1 LVDDPESVRIKEGK
15 AMAID
20 REPGFFHSHTSGKQA
35 LVRFKW
41 GDDNDPVPV
50 GVRVVAQLDPRGE
63 SLIGESD
70 GPFQSI
76 DDAKLRGIELANNW
90 YDRGNG

>member
-1 LVDDPESVRIKEGK
+1 
-15 AMAID
+15 MAID
-20 REPGFFHSHTSGKQA
+20 RPPGFFHSYSSRKQA

-41 GDDNDPVPV
+41 GADNDPVPV

-63 SLIGESD
+63 CLIGESD

-76 DDAKLRGIELANNW
+76 DDARMCGIELANNW

>member
-1 LVDDPESVRIKEGK
+1 
-15 AMAID
+15 MAID
-20 REPGFFHSHTSGKQA
+20 RPPGFFLSHASGKQA

-41 GDDNDPVPV
+41 GVDSDPVPV
-50 GVRVVAQLDPRGE
+50 GVRVVAQLDPSGE

-70 GPFQSI
+70 GPLQSI
-76 DDAKLRGIELANNW
+76 DDARMCGIELATNW

>member
-1 LVDDPESVRIKEGK
+1 
-15 AMAID
+15 MAID
-20 REPGFFHSHTSGKQA
+20 RPPGFFLSHASGKQA

-41 GDDNDPVPV
+41 GADNDPVPV

-70 GPFQSI
+70 GPFKSI
-76 DDAKLRGIELANNW
+76 DDARMCGIELATNW

>member
-1 LVDDPESVRIKEGK
+1 
-15 AMAID
+15 MAID
-20 REPGFFHSHTSGKQA
+20 RPPGFFHSYSS
-35 LVRFKW
+35 KW
-41 GDDNDPVPV
+41 GADNDPVPV

-63 SLIGESD
+63 CLIGESD

-76 DDAKLRGIELANNW
+76 GDARMCGIELANNW